1 MLRKRIIGI
10 LLILFNLNLLADSIK
25 VLVPNGLPALSV
37 SKMISNNKI
46 IADKEVE
53 YKIEKSSDSLVVD
66 MLKREGDIA
75 IVPSNFSSQ
84 LYNKGLDY
92 HILGTVGWGS
102 FYLISRENIKSLDD
116 LKNREVYTFGKGLTP
131 DIIFQLILNSK
142 ELDSKDVKINYLTN
156 GNELATL
163 YLSKKINTVVIPE
176 PMLSKV
182 LSKDLTTHIVSNLND
197 EWKNI
202 INSDLGYPQSTLVVK
217 KELYQNEEKFI
228 KEFIK
233 NLNKS
238 ISSVYKNREETIQNI
253 KDNGIVLDTT
263 ILDEILKRANIYY
276 TPVLD
281 CQEEYNKYFE
291 KLNEMNS
298 KVIGGKIPDEEI
310 FAK

>member
-182 LSKDLTTHIVSNLND
+182 LSKGLTTHIVSNLND